1 MGLVP
6 DTYIFTKTSNGN
18 IELSGYKDQVI
29 GPRILVE
36 LYSLSPVKDIRISQS
51 YPESIVIPV
60 DSIGNHVDNK
70 FVAIPWERIDFEHSN
85 PSSSPLPTTIFEAVQ
100 ALGAS
105 FFLAPPSGMTAK
117 HDWQNPYSYMGRAP
131 IGTVESAS
139 NWFISRISVG
149 LDGTTLVE
157 TATGS
162 WDDRTTLIYT

>member
-131 IGTVESAS
+131 IGTVESA
-139 NWFISRISVG
+139 
-149 LDGTTLVE
+149 
-157 TATGS
+157 TGS